1 MGFLDGF
8 MKGVSADRKNREMIR
23 NYHELYEDD
32 SNYRKKAFE
41 NTDSNHG
48 WYTCPRCG
56 RKYRKDQMDVDH
68 IVPQSRGG
76 DHSRYNL
83 QVMCPHCNRS
93 KQADMQDTY
102 KGLER

>member
-1 MGFLDGF
+1 

-48 WYTCPRCG
+48 
-56 RKYRKDQMDVDH
+56 
-68 IVPQSRGG
+68 
-76 DHSRYNL
+76 
-83 QVMCPHCNRS
+83 
-93 KQADMQDTY
+93 
-102 KGLER
+102 